1 MCRDM
6 SVERSEHG
14 EGRAGRRWGPKV
26 TFRGRRFASP
36 IAPGR
41 LFRPET
47 RQVQSGPLRRGEAD
61 TRKARGQTV
70 RQCRR
75 VTVSP
80 LHSAPCVS
88 VSVSVSVSA
97 LNKSRVSSQVQPQVP
112 RRKKKEERVESSRVE
127 LFNSLPQPGAVRG
140 QYQGQRRRC
149 VCTAQYISSRAVGG
163 VQSPLLLAHVAV
175 IGA

>member
-1 MCRDM
+1 M
-6 SVERSEHG
+6 
-14 EGRAGRRWGPKV
+14 GPKSHISWETV
-26 TFRGRRFASP
+26 REPHSTGAALPSGDATSPVWPSPTRRGRHEER
-36 IAPGR
+36 
-41 LFRPET
+41 E
-47 RQVQSGPLRRGEAD
+47 RQVS
-61 TRKARGQTV
+61 
-70 RQCRR
+70 QCHR
-75 VTVSP
+75 VIVSP
-80 LHSAPCVS
+80 LHSAPC
-88 VSVSVSVSA
+88 VSVSVSA